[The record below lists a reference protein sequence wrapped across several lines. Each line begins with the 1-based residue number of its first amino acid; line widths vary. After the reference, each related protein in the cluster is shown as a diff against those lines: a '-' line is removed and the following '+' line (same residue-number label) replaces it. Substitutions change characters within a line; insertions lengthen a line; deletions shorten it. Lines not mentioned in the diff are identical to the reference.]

1 MLSLFYFIFKRAIS
15 IDHFFNSFSSAL
27 SWSFSCW
34 SFFIS
39 CLHEKYCIVEI
50 KCSTP
55 IAPKAI
61 PRLKSVFS
69 TSLVCCSC
77 ITLFKFSS
85 WIRLKMVRKIEKK
98 PPLSFLLVT
107 LWRFHWHFR
116 DIQQW
121 SHWKHSLLFL
131 GQMARYLGYH
141 MIHISI
147 S

>member
-1 MLSLFYFIFKRAIS
+1 MSIS
-15 IDHFFNSFSSAL
+15 IHQFLNNFSSAL

-77 ITLFKFSS
+77 ITLLKFSS
-85 WIRLKMVRKIEKK
+85 LIREKWIRKWRK
-98 PPLSFLLVT
+98 PPLSFLLAT
-107 LWRFHWHFR
+107 PWQFDWHFR

-121 SHWKHSLLFL
+121 SHWKHSLPFFV
-131 GQMARYLGYH
+131 QMARYLGYQ
-141 MIHISI
+141 INIS
-147 S
+147 